1 MPVECRLP
9 AIIDGA
15 AVKELTSWEY
25 IAFGL
30 IFLWSGFVLSE
41 LGFWGAALALPL
53 RFAYARCR
61 ARTCGKP

>member
-9 AIIDGA
+9 AIIDGG
-15 AVKELTSWEY
+15 AVKKLTSWEY

-41 LGFWGAALALPL
+41 LGF
-53 RFAYARCR
+53 
-61 ARTCGKP
+61 